1 MARLLASVLLVCG
14 VVIAGRELSQSE
26 TYQLFGGLVTRVE
39 TTEKVVALTFD
50 DGPTAHHTPAVLE
63 TLAAHE
69 VPATFYLNGLP
80 ASKEQQTVASIA
92 EAGHEIGNHGWHHDR
107 MVLMT
112 PSRVRREII
121 DTDTAIRA
129 AGYDGPITF
138 RPPYGAKL
146 VVLPWVLSRMNRKT
160 ILWNVAPEDWD
171 NLAEPPET
179 LAARTIA
186 QTRPGSIII
195 LHPMFDSGIST
206 RAAIPLI
213 VEGLK
218 ADGYRFATVSDL
230 LNMR

>member
-1 MARLLASVLLVCG
+1 MLRLLATILVLA
-14 VVIAGRELSQSE
+14 VVAFAGRELSRSE

-39 TTEKVVALTFD
+39 TAEKVVALTFD
-50 DGPTAHHTPAVLE
+50 DGPTARHTPAVLAA
-63 TLAAHE
+63 LAAHG

-80 ASKEQQTVASIA
+80 TSKEQQTVAAIA
-92 EAGHEIGNHGWHHDR
+92 AAGHEIGNHAWHHDR

-112 PSRVRREII
+112 PWRVRREIN

-129 AGYDGPITF
+129 AGYAGPITF

-146 VVLPWVLSRMNRKT
+146 VVLPWVLSRMDRET
-160 ILWNVAPEDWD
+160 ILWDVAPEDWD

-195 LHPMFDSGIST
+195 LHPMFDGGAST

-213 VEGLK
+213 VKGLQ
-218 ADGYRFATVSDL
+218 AEGYRFVTVSNL
-230 LNMR
+230 LALR